1 MSKKKTI
8 DWERVNKLC
17 QAGCNSSEIAAFLGI
32 DRGLLYN
39 HCLEVH
45 KVSWSDYK
53 STQRSSGNAHLKE
66 KQYSIAL
73 NGDKVMLIWLGKNRL
88 GQSERHVVEHENRDF
103 SKMSTAELIA
113 LRDGARSNVLHEEN
127 LLTGES
133 E

>member
-32 DRGLLYN
+32 DRGLLYT

-45 KVSWSDYK
+45 KVPWTDYK
-53 STQRSSGNAHLKE
+53 STQRSNGNAHLKE

-88 GQSERHVVEHENRDF
+88 GQSERHIVEHEQRDF

-113 LRDGARSNVLHEEN
+113 LRDG
-127 LLTGES
+127 TGSLMHDDEYI
-133 E
+133 